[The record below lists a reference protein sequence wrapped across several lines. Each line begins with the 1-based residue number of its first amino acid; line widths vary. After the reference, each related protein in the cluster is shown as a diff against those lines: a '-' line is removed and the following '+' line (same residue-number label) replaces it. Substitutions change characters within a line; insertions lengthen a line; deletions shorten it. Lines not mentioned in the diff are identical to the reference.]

1 MNKKIKYLIYLF
13 LFLFLF
19 LFINYFIINT
29 SNFSNLKNFLSE
41 NQRYI
46 IKKYIFPYRYIST
59 LENKIYENEYKLFT
73 KDSLIAYSDT
83 YQAELNFQ
91 ISNNDIDTLKLKDT
105 SLSNGLILKKNIF
118 KSGFYSG
125 IGINFSGSGY
135 IDFYK
140 NNIFVLSSR
149 GVLAYSKNVKDNFV
163 LKQIKNNISEFIG
176 KDQYEKFKIKKING
190 ESSANWFSI
199 KDLLIYKNKIFVSF
213 TDEIKNDW
221 WNTSIIYGEINFSNI
236 EFKKFFSTDECVH
249 ATDNIDGEFNAQ
261 QSGGRIIEY
270 DEKHIAL
277 SVGEFRER
285 HLAQNKNSINGKIIK
300 INLETSGYE
309 IISMGHRNPQGLYFD
324 RENNFIL
331 STEHGPR
338 GGDEINLIDLEKINE
353 SEILNYGWPISSAGV
368 HYKETQLKVEKYP
381 LNNSHKVFGFIEPLK
396 SFVPSIGISEI
407 TKIGNNKYVVSSM
420 KEASLYFF
428 ELNNNKISNLK
439 KVVVNERVRDVK
451 FNNNKLYLF
460 LENTSSLGVILL
472 N

>member
-13 LFLFLF
+13 LFLFLY

-29 SNFSNLKNFLSE
+29 LNFSNLKNFLSE

-213 TDEIKNDW
+213 TDEIKNDC

>member
-13 LFLFLF
+13 LFLFLY

-29 SNFSNLKNFLSE
+29 FNFSNLKNFLSE

-213 TDEIKNDW
+213 TDEIKNDC

>member
-213 TDEIKNDW
+213 TDEIKNDC

>member
-13 LFLFLF
+13 LFLFLY

-29 SNFSNLKNFLSE
+29 FNFSNLKNFLSE

-213 TDEIKNDW
+213 TDEIKNDC
-221 WNTSIIYGEINFSNI
+221 WNTSIIYGEINFSKI